1 MAYKKHKLISSL
13 LTCHFPTAKISSPLS
28 RYDMVRNPR
37 YTNQGK
43 FLKLSDF
50 LAMGMDKDLSG
61 VMIIIEVKLSL
72 KISLILI

>member
-1 MAYKKHKLISSL
+1 MAYKKHKLIISL
-13 LTCHFPTAKISSPLS
+13 LTCPFPTAKISSPLS
-28 RYDMVRNPR
+28 RYYVVRNPR

-61 VMIIIEVKLSL
+61 VMIIIEVILL
-72 KISLILI
+72 LEISLILI

>member
-1 MAYKKHKLISSL
+1 
-13 LTCHFPTAKISSPLS
+13 
-28 RYDMVRNPR
+28 MVRNPR

-43 FLKLSDF
+43 FLKLYDF